1 LLDSRRTSRTLS
13 HPCEPNA
20 RRDTIINIAHFIDSQ
35 RDAIVAEWIAVADAL
50 TPRELSAEEL
60 LDAVH
65 DMLDSI
71 VHALLESTAPTEH
84 SPSSSVGTTS
94 ELMDVAKAHAA
105 HRFAQRSSL
114 KQMAGE
120 YRALRANITR
130 RWLASGT
137 AKTEAAAMAEELAL
151 FDAAV
156 DASLIS
162 AIAWYD
168 DRLKQHQEHLRTANQ
183 NQSEFLAVLG
193 HELRN
198 PLAPLRTGLDLL
210 ERAQAEPA
218 LLDML
223 RPMLERQ
230 FSNLARLVDDL
241 LDFSRINRGQITLH
255 TARIDLNSAIETGAE
270 QLAAPIKARRNELHL
285 ELSPSPLPVVGDF
298 DRLTQVI
305 ANLLSNANK
314 YTQSGGRITVRSYS
328 QHKKAIV
335 SVMDTGYGIP
345 PEQLDRIFDLFA
357 QVPEHRARSAAGGL
371 GIGLALVRR
380 LLDMH
385 GGTIEARSRGLGH
398 GSDFV
403 VTLPLAQA
411 GALDDDSIGR
421 KT

>member
-1 LLDSRRTSRTLS
+1 MRHNS
-13 HPCEPNA
+13 
-20 RRDTIINIAHFIDSQ
+20 INIAEFINDQ

-65 DMLDSI
+65 EILDSI
-71 VHALLESTAPTEH
+71 VHALLESAPPTE
-84 SPSSSVGTTS
+84 SAPAASVGTTA
-94 ELMDVAKAHAA
+94 ELIDVAKVHAG
-105 HRFAQRSSL
+105 HRFAQRSTL
-114 KQMAGE
+114 KQMTSE
-120 YRALRANITR
+120 YRALRASITR

-137 AKTEAAAMAEELAL
+137 PKSSGAAMAAEQLAL

-156 DASLIS
+156 DASLAS
-162 AIAWYD
+162 AIAFYD
-168 DRLKQHQEHLRTANQ
+168 DRLRQHREDLKTANQ

-210 ERAQAEPA
+210 ERARVEPA

-230 FSNLARLVDDL
+230 FSHLARLVDDL
-241 LDFSRINRGQITLH
+241 LDFSRINRGQIKLQ
-255 TARIDLNSAIETGAE
+255 TALIDLNTAIETGAE
-270 QLAAPIKARRNELHL
+270 QLAASVKARRNDLVL
-285 ELSPSPLPVVGDF
+285 DLSPAPLTVVGDF

-314 YTQSGGRITVRSYS
+314 YSEPGGRITVRSFA
-328 QHKKAIV
+328 QHKTAIV
-335 SVMDTGYGIP
+335 SVVDTGYGIP
-345 PEQLDRIFDLFA
+345 PEQLERIFDLFT
-357 QVPEHRARSAAGGL
+357 QIPEHRNRSAGGGL

-380 LLDMH
+380 LLEMH
-385 GGTIEARSRGLGH
+385 GGSIEARSRGLGH
-398 GSDFV
+398 GSAFI

-411 GALDDDSIGR
+411 GSALDGSAGL